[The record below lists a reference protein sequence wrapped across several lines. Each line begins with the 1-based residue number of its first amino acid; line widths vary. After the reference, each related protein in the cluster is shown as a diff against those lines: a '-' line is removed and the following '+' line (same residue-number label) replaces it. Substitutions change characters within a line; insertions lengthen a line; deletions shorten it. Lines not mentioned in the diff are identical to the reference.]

1 MGLVKHI
8 SLFFS
13 LKAEIL
19 ACRRADRHFYR
30 FLEAFQTVSERQINP
45 LKKRKQRIKLA
56 PATSVGLP
64 AEALAK
70 AGANFYA
77 TCSHFNYSTVE
88 QFDNFLRGCNENVG
102 ICRRNLL

>member
-1 MGLVKHI
+1 VFALNSFILDILCAERTCLHTLLLILFIIGPVLGLVKHI

-56 PATSVGLP
+56 PA
-64 AEALAK
+64 
-70 AGANFYA
+70 
-77 TCSHFNYSTVE
+77 
-88 QFDNFLRGCNENVG
+88 RG
-102 ICRRNLL
+102 